1 MSDFEIRNKIK
12 ELISKT
18 EKYNI
23 LFSDEKRNNI
33 SKLLDI
39 IKDNNEENEQNEE
52 NELEIRFQS
61 LSYNQ
66 FEKIKNTIENDKLF
80 INKSNIKTKLDI
92 LLNDTGI
99 GDNIRHEKDLNNNT
113 IRYQIK
119 DNIYNFHL
127 DLEKSKIKFSFSK
140 EININPNIV
149 AKNKVLLMRNKDR
162 TRYDFEIFKI
172 DLTIVHTYDINKNT
186 NFKTYEVEIEFNLNY
201 EKDLYMNF
209 YISLIYILKIL
220 YSEKIGYLF
229 IDKDYENKHRE
240 AYKKIFTRNNQFP
253 QFYNKPDNFILEN
266 KPKNFK
272 LENINTF
279 NHSITN
285 KLNGVNF
292 FLFYSYDKNSL
303 CLINHSTIE
312 ILGKDKKEELEGNIV
327 IQGELFKDN
336 GKNTFYIFDV
346 LIINDNSV
354 INLNHK
360 DRCKS
365 FEPLL
370 NYFNDCINNE
380 NRIQLVLEYKKFYG
394 FLPSENNFYENL
406 MNCKNSLKKD
416 YQDKSIDMEINDGFI
431 FTPLNKPYINS
442 ETYKYKFPETMT
454 IDFLVRLTNKS
465 DKTKYYDLYV
475 YNERKESVKFMYKNR
490 NYTMKCSSESE
501 LFNLISDNMIVE
513 CKYDKTNNLFVPY
526 RIRYDK
532 ILPNFYRV
540 ANDVFNDILN
550 PITINV
556 LEDLFKKN
564 FYKESNVLRKEVPKS
579 SYIQVKTI
587 SIENTLQVELK
598 DILECVLYS
607 VSPEYRNINTKY
619 NKTEIY
625 KSAIS
630 IFKESSNNILSEET
644 SNLTLLAKN
653 FNIKIYI
660 LKSTKLETEKLISR
674 KYEILNES
682 ENVSENIL
690 YIVKNEN
697 LLSVL
702 GYKVGKYEVFI
713 F

>member
-23 LFSDEKRNNI
+23 LFSDEKHNNI

-39 IKDNNEENEQNEE
+39 IKDENEENENEE

-172 DLTIVHTYDINKNT
+172 DLTIVDTYDINKNT

-220 YSEKIGYLF
+220 YPEKIGYLF

-253 QFYNKPDNFILEN
+253 QFYNKPNNFILEN

-272 LENINTF
+272 LEDINTF

-327 IQGELFKDN
+327 IQGELFKEN

-370 NYFNDCINNE
+370 HYFNDCINNQ

-406 MNCKNSLKKD
+406 INCKNSLKKD

-490 NYTMKCSSESE
+490 NYTMRCSSESE

-556 LEDLFKKN
+556 LEDLFKKS
-564 FYKESNVLRKEVPKS
+564 FYKESNILRKEVPKS

-660 LKSTKLETEKLISR
+660 LKSTKLETEKLISK

-690 YIVKNEN
+690 YIVKNGN